1 MVKKDKSADLLQDL
15 NPAQLEAVTHKNGPL
30 LIVAGAGTGKTTVI
44 TKRVAW
50 LIEQKLAEPEQIL
63 ALTFTDKAAT
73 EMEERVDK
81 LLPMGYVNT
90 WISTFHSF
98 GERILKDYA
107 LEIGLPNDFRVLTQT
122 EQWMLVRHN
131 LDRFKLDYYR
141 PLGNPTKFIHAL
153 IQHFSRAKDEAVW
166 SEDYLKYAE
175 DKKLD
180 TGAGEF
186 LKKGK
191 VKSKSKG
198 KSKSKSKKIGG
209 DNEIDE
215 AESARLLEV
224 AEAYN
229 TYQKLLLEQGALD
242 FGDLINYTLKLLQR
256 RPKILQ
262 RLQEQFKYI
271 LVDEFQDTNYAQ
283 YELIKLL
290 AAPANNLAVVGDDDQ
305 SVYKFRGASIS
316 NILEFKRDYP
326 KAKEVFLTTNY
337 RSQQN
342 ILDTAYEF
350 IQLNNPYRLEVKL
363 REQLNNINSVAKPRT
378 ESFDDTKLK
387 VEKGELSS
395 AGVRLRDQHNIDLSQ
410 DFVREPKPRTD
421 PMSIGSSAGVKLAK
435 QGKSLSKK
443 LMAARAG
450 LGEIGYKCYGT
461 ADAEA
466 EAVIDKIVSLQSQT
480 NGSWS
485 DFAIL
490 VRANSSALLFLQA
503 LKKRQLP
510 FDYVANRGLYSEPI
524 ILDIINYLKLLSNYH
539 ESAALYRVLAMEPF
553 LLPAGD
559 IAALAYYANRKT
571 ISLFEAVKLAR
582 TVGVSDDGLKIIDKL
597 VTLLDKHTSMARQRS
612 VGEVYVQLVQDL
624 GINERVSHPA
634 LMRDAS
640 YLNTFYQ
647 RLQRFEN
654 ESSEHNLNRFM
665 DYLALEL
672 ESGEEGQLPQNY
684 DDGPETVKVITVHS
698 AKGLE
703 WKYVFLVQL
712 IDRRFP
718 STERRDPIELP
729 RELIKEI
736 LPEGDVHL
744 QEERRLFYVAM
755 TRARDGLYL
764 SRAEDYFGKTTRKPS
779 RFLYE
784 LGLVSE
790 VEKSKPLQKIINS
803 PAVINNV
810 SLVYPLPDTYSFSSV
825 SAFRKCPLEYKYR
838 YLLKLPLPGA
848 GNMSFGITIHRTL
861 EQFLKLWQ
869 AKLRSQQGS
878 LFVQPTK
885 NSLTAAPTWEELMNF
900 YKTAWLDDW
909 YADASDKEKYK
920 KIRGPKQ
927 LKNFYAQ
934 FVQQPPQPKYLEQ
947 FFKIAIGSHKFVG
960 KIDRLDQVEGG
971 LGIIDYKTGNE
982 PRKGLE
988 KVDKDQL
995 IIYQIAAEEFLRE
1008 RVTKAQYWYLEPNQF
1023 SEAFLA
1029 TPAEIAKL
1037 KAEYIKDINNIIQ
1050 TIQSNSFMQAHEQTR
1065 QHDCKFMELE

>member
-1 MVKKDKSADLLQDL
+1 LFKDL
-15 NPAQLEAVTHKNGPL
+15 NVEQREAVTHGAGPL

-191 VKSKSKG
+191 VKSKSK
-198 KSKSKSKKIGG
+198 SKSKSKKIGG

-363 REQLNNINSVAKPRT
+363 
-378 ESFDDTKLK
+378 
-387 VEKGELSS
+387 
-395 AGVRLRDQHNIDLSQ
+395 
-410 DFVREPKPRTD
+410 
-421 PMSIGSSAGVKLAK
+421 AK

-582 TVGVSDDGLKIIDKL
+582 TVGVSEAGLKIIERL
-597 VTLLDKHTSMARQRS
+597 LTLLDKHTSMARQRS

-684 DDGPETVKVITVHS
+684 DEGPETVKVITVHS

-803 PAVINNV
+803 PAVIKNV

-838 YLLKLPLPGA
+838 YLLKLPMPGA

-869 AKLRSQQGS
+869 ARLRSQQGS

-927 LKNFYAQ
+927 LKNFYQEFTAR
-934 FVQQPPQPKYLEQ
+934 PPQSKYIEQ
-947 FFKIAIGSHKFVG
+947 FFKIALGQYKFVG

-1029 TPAEIAKL
+1029 TPVEIAKL
-1037 KAEYIKDINNIIQ
+1037 KAEYIKDITSIIQ
-1050 TIQSNSFMQAHEQTR
+1050 TIESNSFLQAHEQTR
-1065 QHDCKFMELE
+1065 QHDCKFLELE

>member
-1 MVKKDKSADLLQDL
+1 MSKQVGDELFKDL
-15 NPAQLEAVTHKNGPL
+15 NVEQREAVTHGAGPL

-191 VKSKSKG
+191 VKSKSK
-198 KSKSKSKKIGG
+198 SKSKSKKIGG

-363 REQLNNINSVAKPRT
+363 
-378 ESFDDTKLK
+378 
-387 VEKGELSS
+387 
-395 AGVRLRDQHNIDLSQ
+395 
-410 DFVREPKPRTD
+410 
-421 PMSIGSSAGVKLAK
+421 AK

-582 TVGVSDDGLKIIDKL
+582 TVGVSEAGLKIIERL
-597 VTLLDKHTSMARQRS
+597 LTLLDKHTSMARQRS

-684 DDGPETVKVITVHS
+684 DEGPETVKVITVHS

-803 PAVINNV
+803 PAVIKNV

-838 YLLKLPLPGA
+838 YLLKLPMPGA

-869 AKLRSQQGS
+869 ARLRSQQGS

-927 LKNFYAQ
+927 LKNFYQEFTAR
-934 FVQQPPQPKYLEQ
+934 PPQSKYIEQ
-947 FFKIAIGSHKFVG
+947 FFKIALGQYKFVG

-1029 TPAEIAKL
+1029 TPVEIAKL
-1037 KAEYIKDINNIIQ
+1037 KAEYIKDITSIIQ
-1050 TIQSNSFMQAHEQTR
+1050 TIESNSFLQAHEQTR
-1065 QHDCKFMELE
+1065 QHDCKFLELE